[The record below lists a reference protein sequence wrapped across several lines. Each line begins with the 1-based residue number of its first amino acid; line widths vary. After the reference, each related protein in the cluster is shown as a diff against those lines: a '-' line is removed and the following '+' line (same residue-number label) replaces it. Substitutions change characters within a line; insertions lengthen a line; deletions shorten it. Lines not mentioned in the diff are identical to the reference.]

1 MRLVEYMAEHSGEQ
15 AEAAAGDIAAQSRK
29 RLRASRGV
37 LVLSIMCY
45 IGGLVGLYLLPDEL
59 SR

>member
-1 MRLVEYMAEHSGEQ
+1 MAEHSGEQ